1 MLRALHQ
8 QYMPHKVLF
17 QIDPQ
22 HVTAALQALPLL
34 RDALAGKT
42 QVDGKAT
49 LYVCRNFT
57 CSLPVTDPAAL
68 GTLFA
73 RPASSIF

>member
-8 QYMPHKVLF
+8 QYIPHKVLF

-22 HVTAALQALPLL
+22 HLTAALQALPLL
-34 RDALAGKT
+34 RDVLTGKT

-49 LYVCRNFT
+49 VYVCRNFT
-57 CSLPVTDPAAL
+57 CSLPVTDPEAL
-68 GTLFA
+68 STLVA
-73 RPASSIF
+73 RPVSSPF